1 VEPEL
6 ERTERRTALG
16 RGAFALG
23 LASVVLLAASV
34 KWAHHWSPRTG
45 TLVVAW
51 ALATLAALATSV
63 WTLARRRAS
72 KWLAAYGLMLALV
85 SVAALALAGI
95 AFAAGRGDLAGPCGG
110 G

>member
-16 RGAFALG
+16 RGAFVLG
-23 LASVVLLAASV
+23 VVSVVLLAASV

-45 TLVVAW
+45 ALVVGW
-51 ALATLAALATSV
+51 ALATLGALVTSV
-63 WTLARRRAS
+63 WCLARGRAS
-72 KWLAAYGLMLALV
+72 KWLAAYGLLLALV
-85 SVAALALAGI
+85 SVGALALAGI
-95 AFAAGRGDLAGPCGG
+95 ALAAGGDPTGGCGG